1 MNLRI
6 IITGIYGYFKKK
18 KKEKLLAGN
27 LLFVSGII
35 ASSFGVIHLF
45 NALSSDGFALSTLSG
60 LIADTTYSL
69 LLMLPSLALFCI
81 GYTLWEAHSLGWKLS
96 IATCGVAVALAAA
109 NYVNAELALAI
120 GILSGL
126 AGMLEI
132 ESRKRTANE
141 LKDSPTVTENL
152 AKFGLRLSG
161 MVCMSILVG
170 MIVYTT
176 VRASPYISWDFLTD
190 TNWSWANAGR
200 VLNGVSSGSM
210 GGVLGYA
217 IGSLLLVAFCEFI
230 AIPLG
235 LGAAIYLAEY
245 SSQNKLTSI
254 VRFFIETLAGIP
266 SVVIGLVGF
275 AVFVVGTL
283 HWGNSLVGG
292 GLSLAFMILPWNIRI
307 AEEAM
312 RSVPSS
318 YREAA
323 FALGATQWQTVR
335 RAVLFPALPGI
346 ITGVLLGVGA
356 ALGETIVV
364 AMTAGDAPMG
374 PQVLL
379 NVSQIFSFHTNI
391 PTLTVFIW
399 RAPLLLALNTG
410 ASGSTTNIVFKMYGV
425 ALAGSFVLVVIYLA
439 ICALALLARNY
450 LNKKITGK

>member
-1 MNLRI
+1 MI
-6 IITGIYGYFKKK
+6 
-18 KKEKLLAGN
+18 
-27 LLFVSGII
+27 
-35 ASSFGVIHLF
+35 GV
-45 NALSSDGFALSTLSG
+45 
-60 LIADTTYSL
+60 
-69 LLMLPSLALFCI
+69 
-81 GYTLWEAHSLGWKLS
+81 
-96 IATCGVAVALAAA
+96 
-109 NYVNAELALAI
+109 
-120 GILSGL
+120 LSGL

-132 ESRKRTANE
+132 HSRKRAVSE
-141 LKDSPTVTENL
+141 LKDSATITENL

-161 MVCMSILVG
+161 IVCISILVG
-170 MIVYTT
+170 MIVYTAA
-176 VRASPYISWDFLTD
+176 RASPYISWDFLTNA
-190 TNWSWANAGR
+190 NWSWANAGR

-245 SSQNKLTSI
+245 SSQNKLTGL

-275 AVFVVGTL
+275 AVFVVGSL

-307 AEEAM
+307 AEESM
-312 RSVPSS
+312 RSVPTS

-379 NVSQIFSFHTNI
+379 SLSQVFSFHTII
-391 PTLTVFIW
+391 PSLTVFIW

-410 ASGSTTNIVFKMYGV
+410 VSGSTTNIVFKMYGV
-425 ALAGSFVLVVIYLA
+425 ALAGSFVLIVIYLV
-439 ICALALLARNY
+439 ICAVALLARNY

>member
-1 MNLRI
+1 MRN
-6 IITGIYGYFKKK
+6 YFRKK
-18 KKEKLLAGN
+18 KKEN
-27 LLFVSGII
+27 LLTGSLLFISGII
-35 ASSFGVIHLF
+35 AGSAGAFHLF
-45 NALSSDGFALSTLSG
+45 SALSNDGFAISTFNS
-60 LIADTTYSL
+60 LIADTVYSL
-69 LLMLPSLALFCI
+69 LLMLPSLLLFST
-81 GYTLWEAHSLGWKLS
+81 GYMLWEAHSLGWKLS
-96 IATCGVAVALAAA
+96 IATCGVAVSLAGA
-109 NYVNAELALAI
+109 NYVNFELALTI

-126 AGMLEI
+126 AAALEI
-132 ESRKRTANE
+132 QRRKSDSSK
-141 LKDSPTVTENL
+141 LKDSSTVTENL
-152 AKFGLRLSG
+152 AKVGLGLSG
-161 MVCMSILVG
+161 AVCISILLG

-176 VRASPYISWDFLTD
+176 IRALPYISWDLFSNA
-190 TNWSWANAGR
+190 NWSWANAGR
-200 VLNGVSSGSM
+200 VLNGASSGSM
-210 GGVLGYA
+210 GGVLGYT
-217 IGSLLLVAFCEFI
+217 IGSLLLVAVCEFI

-245 SSQNKLTSI
+245 SSQNKLTNI

-275 AVFVVGTL
+275 AVFVVGTM

-312 RSVPSS
+312 KSVPTS

-335 RAVLFPALPGI
+335 GAVIFPALPGI

-364 AMTAGDAPMG
+364 AMTAGDAPPG
-374 PQVLL
+374 PQVLP
-379 NVSQIFSFHTNI
+379 NISQILSLHTNI

-410 ASGSTTNIVFKMYGV
+410 ASASTTNIVFKMYSV
-425 ALAGSFVLVVIYLA
+425 ALAGSFVLIVIYVA
-439 ICALALLARNY
+439 ICSVALLARNY
-450 LNKKITGK
+450 LNRKITGK

>member
-1 MNLRI
+1 VNLRI
-6 IITGIYGYFKKK
+6 NITGIYGYFKKK
-18 KKEKLLAGN
+18 KRENLLTGS
-27 LLFVSGII
+27 LLFVSGVI
-35 ASSFGVIHLF
+35 ASSFGLIHLL
-45 NALSSDGFALSTLSG
+45 NALSSDGFAVSTLSS

-96 IATCGVAVALAAA
+96 IATCGLAVVLAAA
-109 NYVNAELALAI
+109 NCVNVELALAI
-120 GILSGL
+120 GVLSGF
-126 AGMLEI
+126 AGMLEVR
-132 ESRKRTANE
+132 SRKRTANK
-141 LKDSPTVTENL
+141 LKDSPTTTENL
-152 AKFGLRLSG
+152 AKFALRLSG
-161 MVCMSILVG
+161 IVCISILVG

-176 VRASPYISWDFLTD
+176 VTASPYISWDFF
-190 TNWSWANAGR
+190 TNIDWSWANAGR

-217 IGSLLLVAFCEFI
+217 IGSLLLVATCEFI

-283 HWGNSLVGG
+283 RWGDSLVGG

-323 FALGATQWQTVR
+323 FALGAKQWQTVR
-335 RAVLFPALPGI
+335 GAVLFPALPGI
-346 ITGVLLGVGA
+346 ITGLLLGVGA

-364 AMTAGDAPMG
+364 AMTAGDAPIG

-379 NVSQIFSFHTNI
+379 GLSQVFSFHTDI

-399 RAPLLLALNTG
+399 RAPYLLALNTG
-410 ASGSTTNIVFKMYGV
+410 ASGSTTNIVSKMYSV
-425 ALAGSFVLVVIYLA
+425 ALAGSFVLVMIYLA
-439 ICALALLARNY
+439 ICAVALLARNY